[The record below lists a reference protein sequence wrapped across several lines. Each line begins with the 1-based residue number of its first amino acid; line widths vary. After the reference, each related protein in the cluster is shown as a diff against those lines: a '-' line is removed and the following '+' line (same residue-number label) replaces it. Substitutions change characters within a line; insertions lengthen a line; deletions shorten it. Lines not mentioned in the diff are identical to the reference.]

1 MSVQTTVISP
11 SRLRDFALARPVLF
25 TVRLALA
32 AVYIIAGATK
42 LYDVRGF
49 AEIVNMYGIVPI
61 DLLPFVAL
69 LLPLVEVVA
78 GVALLAGR
86 DWGLALVTALTVLFL
101 AVLGYAIWSGL
112 SIGDCG
118 CFAPG
123 DIPSGH
129 DDGSALKEAFIR
141 DLLLLAGSLHLYLG
155 RHTRAALHVPH
166 P

>member
-86 DWGLALVTALTVLFL
+86 D
-101 AVLGYAIWSGL
+101 
-112 SIGDCG
+112 
-118 CFAPG
+118 
-123 DIPSGH
+123 
-129 DDGSALKEAFIR
+129 
-141 DLLLLAGSLHLYLG
+141 
-155 RHTRAALHVPH
+155 
-166 P
+166 